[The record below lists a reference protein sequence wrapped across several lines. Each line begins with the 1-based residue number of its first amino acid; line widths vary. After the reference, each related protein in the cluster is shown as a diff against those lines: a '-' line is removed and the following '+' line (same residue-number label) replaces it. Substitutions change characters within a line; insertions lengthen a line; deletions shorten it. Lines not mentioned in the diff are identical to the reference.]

1 MPSNVTNF
9 NIRDV
14 WKNNM
19 EEEFAKIRDIIEN
32 YPYVAMVSSIYF
44 HGKIC
49 AQPHKLILIASGSH
63 TFVVFIHLSDMCENE
78 VAPDTINVWVV
89 QKSYKF

>member
-32 YPYVAMVSSIYF
+32 YPYVAMVSLIYF
-44 HGKIC
+44 HGKIF
-49 AQPHKLILIASGSH
+49 AQPHK
-63 TFVVFIHLSDMCENE
+63 F
-78 VAPDTINVWVV
+78 
-89 QKSYKF
+89 

>member
-1 MPSNVTNF
+1 MCWLAPILGLLLQDKMPSNVTNF

-32 YPYVAMVSSIYF
+32 YPYVAMVSSIYGIF
-44 HGKIC
+44 MVRFVHSLINFSFRFSYIC
-49 AQPHKLILIASGSH
+49 RLY
-63 TFVVFIHLSDMCENE
+63 
-78 VAPDTINVWVV
+78 
-89 QKSYKF
+89 SY

>member
-32 YPYVAMVSSIYF
+32 YPYVAMVSSMYF

-49 AQPHKLILIASGSH
+49 AQPHK
-63 TFVVFIHLSDMCENE
+63 F
-78 VAPDTINVWVV
+78 
-89 QKSYKF
+89 